1 MKKLMFVAFCLA
13 ISFTSCREDEKKEK
27 TVKTE
32 VEAKKKVSIETS
44 KGSVKADDKGN
55 VDIKIKDKK

>member
-1 MKKLMFVAFCLA
+1 MKKIMFLAFCLT
-13 ISFTSCREDEKKEK
+13 ISLTSCRDDKKKE

-32 VEAKKKVSIETS
+32 TEAKKTISVETS

-55 VDIKIKDKK
+55 VDVKIKDKN

>member
-1 MKKLMFVAFCLA
+1 MKKLIFAALCIS
-13 ISFTSCREDEKKEK
+13 ISFSSCREDKKKEK

-32 VEAKKKVSIETS
+32 VEAKKKISVETS

-55 VDIKIKDKK
+55 VDIKIKDKN